1 MIRINILAL
10 QKGIVFILCLH
21 CQFNAIAS
29 PDEACGTPSELTQ
42 NITEANDEGRVKTT
56 ITICALTPQINAQG
70 DEVYA
75 GVEDIDFIIS
85 SARNSQDSCEGDPA
99 EISGENSFECSDT
112 TSKTGD
118 AVCEMACPDNYKI
131 NKKYKLTLCS
141 NNIKEEY
148 LTHNGNMKKISGTR
162 DLSFS
167 VSHCVVQESDDIWK
181 SKNKWNTLYFVLE
194 KKDPPK
200 LIRSRFQV
208 F

>member
-1 MIRINILAL
+1 MLH
-10 QKGIVFILCLH
+10 KGIVFILCLH
-21 CQFNAIAS
+21 YQFNAIAS
-29 PDEACGTPSELTQ
+29 PDEACGTPSESKQ
-42 NITEANDEGRVKTT
+42 NITKANDEGRVKTT
-56 ITICALTPQINAQG
+56 ITICALTPQINAEG

-75 GVEDIDFIIS
+75 GVEGVDFMIS
-85 SARNSQDSCEGDPA
+85 SAKNSQDSCKGDSTD
-99 EISGENSFECSDT
+99 ISGKNSFECSDT

-141 NNIKEEY
+141 NNIKGEY
-148 LTHNGNMKKISGTR
+148 LTHIGNMKKISGTR
-162 DLSFS
+162 DLAFS
-167 VSHCVVQESDDIWK
+167 VSHCVVQESDEIWQ

-194 KKDPPK
+194 KRDAPK